1 MRTDKLTLGFAYL
14 RLSNEEAQGGE
25 SSSITNQRMIVQNYC
40 KQNGITLVRE
50 FVDDGYSG
58 GNFDRPAFQEMMRQ
72 LSQGKANTVITK
84 DLSRLGRDMRESS
97 YYAEQFFPEHSIHY
111 IAIGD
116 NFDTERENIMAPFL
130 FAMNEVYLRDG
141 SRKVKDVLRSKRE
154 SGQYCAC
161 PPYGYRKDRE
171 DKHRLA
177 PDEQTAP
184 VVQRIFERAAKG
196 DSSRKIA
203 LDLNSDGVIPP
214 LKYRVLYRDE
224 FSREGAARASD
235 VWNYTTVKRI
245 LKNPVYLGHTLL
257 GRSKKVSVKS
267 KKKVPVPRD
276 DWAVTENTHPP
287 LVTQQ
292 LYERA
297 QQNLGRGSRDYRAY
311 DQVRKSIFSG
321 IAMCAKCGHSLCS
334 CGTVYKGER
343 EKYWYLSCTHQR
355 QDVAE
360 PCTGVRVRYADLLE
374 IVRQELNSLLRLTDK
389 QAAELVKDALRQAGI
404 ANDPKIIRQKREK
417 IETRIATIDKI
428 VTKLYTDNAEGNL
441 DDDRLRRM
449 VADLEKESVGL
460 QAELDS
466 LIVSR
471 SAAEIESNYANF
483 FVLAHSYTQIQEL
496 NRETL
501 LTFVEKIEVGPK
513 EYPDGIV
520 KATHRNQSYR
530 QSIRIFY
537 KFIGEMANAPVRDIP
552 LLVGKEANDTPA

>member
-1 MRTDKLTLGFAYL
+1 MRTDILTLGFAYL
-14 RLSNEEAQGGE
+14 RLSDEDIRGGE
-25 SSSITNQRMIVQNYC
+25 SASIANQRMIIQNYC
-40 KQNGITLVRE
+40 RQNGITLVRE

-58 GNFDRPAFQEMMRQ
+58 GNFDRPAFREMMRQ
-72 LSQGKANTVITK
+72 LEQGKANTVITK
-84 DLSRLGRDMRESS
+84 DLSRLGRDMREAS
-97 YYAEQFFPEHSIHY
+97 YYAEQFFPEHGIHY

-154 SGQYCAC
+154 NGQYCAC
-161 PPYGYRKDRE
+161 PPYGYRKDQE

-184 VVQRIFERAAKG
+184 VVQRIFERAARG

-203 LDLNSDGVIPP
+203 LDLNADGIIPP

-224 FSREGAARASD
+224 FSQEGAARASD

-257 GRSKKVSVKS
+257 GKSKKVSVKS

-287 LVTQQ
+287 LVTKQ

-321 IAMCAKCGHSLCS
+321 IAVCAKCGYSLCS

-355 QDVAE
+355 QDIAE

-374 IVRQELNSLLRLTDK
+374 VVRQELNSLLALTDK
-389 QAAELVKDALRQAGI
+389 QVNKLVKEALRQAGTTE
-404 ANDPKIIRQKREK
+404 NPKVLRQRREK
-417 IETRIATIDKI
+417 IEARIATIDKI
-428 VTKLYTDNAEGNL
+428 VTKLYTDNAAGDL
-441 DDDRLRRM
+441 DDARLRRM

-460 QAELDS
+460 QATLDS
-466 LIVSR
+466 LAVSR
-471 SAAEIESNYANF
+471 SAVEIESSYDNF
-483 FVLAHSYTQIQEL
+483 FALARAYTQIQEL
-496 NRETL
+496 DRETL
-501 LTFVEKIEVGPK
+501 LTFVERIEVGPK

-520 KATHRNQSYR
+520 KATHRNQPYR

-537 KFIGEMANAPVRDIP
+537 KFIGEMAAEPVRELP
-552 LLVGKEANDTPA
+552 QAVENEANDTPA

>member
-14 RLSNEEAQGGE
+14 RLSDEDIRGGE
-25 SSSITNQRMIVQNYC
+25 SASIANQRMIVQNYC
-40 KQNGITLVRE
+40 RQNGITLVRE
-50 FVDDGYSG
+50 FVDDGWSG

-72 LSQGKANTVITK
+72 LEQGKANTVITK
-84 DLSRLGRDMRESS
+84 DLSRLGRDMREAS
-97 YYAEQFFPEHSIHY
+97 YYAEQFFPEHGIHY

-154 SGQYCAC
+154 NGQYCAC
-161 PPYGYRKDRE
+161 PPYGYRKDQE

-184 VVQRIFERAAKG
+184 VVQRIFERAARG

-203 LDLNSDGVIPP
+203 LDLNADGIIPP

-224 FSREGAARASD
+224 FSQEGAARASD

-245 LKNPVYLGHTLL
+245 LKNQVYLGHTLL
-257 GRSKKVSVKS
+257 GKSKKVSVKS
-267 KKKVPVPRD
+267 KKKVQVPREN
-276 DWAVTENTHPP
+276 WAVTENTHPP

-297 QQNLGRGSRDYRAY
+297 QRNLGRGSRDYRAY
-311 DQVRKSIFSG
+311 DHVRKSIFSG
-321 IAMCAKCGHSLCS
+321 IVVCAKCGHSLCS

-355 QDVAE
+355 QDIAD
-360 PCTGVRVRYADLLE
+360 PCVGVRVRYADLVE
-374 IVRQELNSLLRLTDK
+374 IVRQELNSLLTLTDK

-404 ANDPKIIRQKREK
+404 ANNPKVIRQKREK
-417 IETRIATIDKI
+417 IEARIATIDKI

-466 LIVSR
+466 LTVSR
-471 SAAEIESNYANF
+471 SAVEIESNYDNF
-483 FVLAHSYTQIQEL
+483 FALAHSYTQIQEL

-520 KATHRNQSYR
+520 KATHRNQPYR

-537 KFIGEMANAPVRDIP
+537 KFIGEMAKAPVRDLP
-552 LLVGKEANDTPA
+552 WSAEKEANDTPA